1 MYLIRHNAMGD
12 GLTGD
17 GFGNGFGAGYGDGNG
32 DGYGDGNGH
41 GDGYGYGYNSGNGRG
56 YGHDHDIPDSSSF
69 TAEHLI
75 CLMAIRHNLTIVR
88 QQPQLGETP

>member
-1 MYLIRHNAMGD
+1 MYLLKPVG
-12 GLTGD
+12 TGY
-17 GFGNGFGAGYGDGNG
+17 GYGYGDGFSDG
-32 DGYGDGNGH
+32 DGYGDGFSDGH
-41 GDGYGYGYNSGNGRG
+41 GDGYGYGYNNGSGRG
-56 YGHDHDIPDSSSF
+56 YGHDISDLSSF

>member
-12 GLTGD
+12 GLTG
-17 GFGNGFGAGYGDGNG
+17 NGFGAGYGDGPGHLG
-32 DGYGDGNGH
+32 DGYGDGFIDGH

-56 YGHDHDIPDSSSF
+56 YGHDIPDLSSF

-75 CLMAIRHNLTIVR
+75 CLMAIRHNITIVR